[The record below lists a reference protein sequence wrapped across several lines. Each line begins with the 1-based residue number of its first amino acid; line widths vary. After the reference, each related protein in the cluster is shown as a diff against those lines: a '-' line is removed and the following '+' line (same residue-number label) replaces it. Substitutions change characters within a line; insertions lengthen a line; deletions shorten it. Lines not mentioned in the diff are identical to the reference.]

1 MCSKVLTLR
10 NLLPGQEAKIVR
22 VVGQSAIRRRLAEM
36 GFVRGGAV
44 RVERVAPL
52 GDPVEYRVK
61 GYCLALR
68 REEAAQ
74 IEVCLSDGEGHE
86 LP

>member
-1 MCSKVLTLR
+1 MADLLTLR
-10 NLLPGQEAKIVR
+10 NLRPGQHAEIVR
-22 VVGQSAIRRRLAEM
+22 VAGHGPIRRRLAEM
-36 GFVRGGAV
+36 GFVTGGAV
-44 RVERVAPL
+44 SVERLAPL

-74 IEVCLSDGEGHE
+74 IEVRLTTGGAHE

>member
-1 MCSKVLTLR
+1 
-10 NLLPGQEAKIVR
+10 
-22 VVGQSAIRRRLAEM
+22 M
-36 GFVRGGAV
+36 GLVRGGTV

-68 REEAAQ
+68 REEAQQ
-74 IEVCLSDGEGHE
+74 IEVRLTTGAPHE

>member
-1 MCSKVLTLR
+1 MTEPLTLR
-10 NLLPGQEAKIVR
+10 NLLPGQHAEIVR
-22 VVGQSAIRRRLAEM
+22 VTGHGPIRRRLAEM
-36 GFVRGGAV
+36 GFVRGGTV

-52 GDPVEYRVK
+52 GDPVEYCIK

-74 IEVCLSDGEGHE
+74 IEVRLTIGAAHE

>member
-1 MCSKVLTLR
+1 MAALFTLR
-10 NLLPGQEAKIVR
+10 NLLPGQQAEIVR
-22 VVGQSAIRRRLAEM
+22 VTGQGPIRRRLAEM
-36 GFVRGGAV
+36 GLVKGGTV
-44 RVERVAPL
+44 SVERVAPL

-74 IEVCLSDGEGHE
+74 IEVRLTTGAGHE
-86 LP
+86 LS